1 MTVKIAP
8 SILSADIM
16 NLERDVKVAEQAGA
30 DLFHIDIMDG
40 HFVPNMSFSPS
51 VVEGMRRVTDK
62 PLDVHLMIDNPDA
75 YIKPIVD
82 AGADTILVH
91 AESTQHIY
99 RSIDLIKSLGVKAG
113 VVVNPGTP
121 LETVKELFPVIDQI
135 LVMTVNPGF
144 GGQKFI
150 PGMTKKIQR
159 LDQLRQTAAD
169 DDFQIEVDGGIN
181 NETIAQCAHA
191 GADIFVAGSYL
202 YGHDDI
208 KDRVDNLKSL
218 AVNAKQWNE

>member
-16 NLERDVKVAEQAGA
+16 NLERDVKAADQAGA
-30 DLFHIDIMDG
+30 DVFHIDMMDG
-40 HFVPNMSFSPS
+40 NFVPNMSFSPN

-62 PLDVHLMIDNPDA
+62 PLDIHMMMENPDA
-75 YIKPIVD
+75 YVKQVVE
-82 AGADTILVH
+82 AGASTVLIH

-99 RSIDLIKSLGVKAG
+99 RSIELVKSYGAKAG

-121 LETVKELFPVIDQI
+121 LETVKELFPIIDRI

-169 DDFQIEVDGGIN
+169 DNFDIEVDGGVN
-181 NETIAQCAHA
+181 DETIAQCAKA
-191 GADIFVAGSYL
+191 GADIFVSGSYL
-202 YGHDDI
+202 FDDLGGL
-208 KDRVDNLKSL
+208 KDRIDGLRSL
-218 AVNAKQWNE
+218 AVDAKQ

>member
-16 NLERDVKVAEQAGA
+16 NLERDVRAADQAGA
-30 DLFHIDIMDG
+30 DVFHIDMMDG
-40 HFVPNMSFSPS
+40 NFVPNMSFSPN

-62 PLDVHLMIDNPDA
+62 PLDIHMMMENPDA
-75 YIKPIVD
+75 YVKQVVE
-82 AGADTILVH
+82 AGASTVLIH

-99 RSIDLIKSLGVKAG
+99 RSIELVKSYGAKAG

-121 LETVKELFPVIDQI
+121 LETVKELFPIIDRI

-169 DDFQIEVDGGIN
+169 DNFDIEVDGGVN
-181 NETIAQCAHA
+181 DETIAQCAKA
-191 GADIFVAGSYL
+191 GADIFVSGSYL
-202 YGHDDI
+202 FDDLGGL
-208 KDRVDNLKSL
+208 KDRIDGLRSL
-218 AVNAKQWNE
+218 AVDAKQ

>member
-16 NLERDVKVAEQAGA
+16 NLERDVKAAEQAGA

-51 VVEGMRRVTDK
+51 VVEGMCRVTDK
-62 PLDVHLMIDNPDA
+62 PLDVHMMIENPDA
-75 YIKPIVD
+75 YVKPMVD

-99 RSIDLIKSLGVKAG
+99 RSIDLIKSYGVKAG

-150 PGMTKKIQR
+150 PNMIKKIQR

-169 DDFQIEVDGGIN
+169 DDFEIEVDGGIN
-181 NETIAQCAHA
+181 ADTIAKCSKA

-202 YGHDDI
+202 FNGQDGL
-208 KDRVDNLKSL
+208 KDRIDNLKKL
-218 AVNAKQWNE
+218 AKKEE

>member
-16 NLERDVKVAEQAGA
+16 NLERDVKLAEEAGA
-30 DLFHIDIMDG
+30 DVFHIDIMDG

-62 PLDVHLMIDNPDA
+62 PLDVHMMIDNPDK

-82 AGADTILVH
+82 AGADTVLVH

-99 RSIDLIKSLGVKAG
+99 RSIDLIKSLGAKAG

-150 PGMTKKIQR
+150 PGMIKKIQR

-169 DDFQIEVDGGIN
+169 DNFQIEVDGGIN
-181 NETIAQCAHA
+181 ADTISKCSKA

-202 YGHDDI
+202 FGQDD
-208 KDRVDNLKSL
+208 LKGRIDDLRSL
-218 AVNAKQWNE
+218 AVNAEQ

>member
-1 MTVKIAP
+1 MTTKKIAP

-16 NLERDVKVAEQAGA
+16 NLERDVKMAEAAGA

-62 PLDVHLMIDNPDA
+62 PLDVHLMIDNPDE
-75 YIKPIVD
+75 YIRPIVE
-82 AGADTILVH
+82 AGADTIMIH
-91 AESTQHIY
+91 TESTKHIY
-99 RSIDLIKSLGVKAG
+99 RSIDLAKSLGVKAG

-121 LETVKELFPVIDQI
+121 LENVKELFPIIDQI

-159 LDQLRQTAAD
+159 LDQLRQTSAD
-169 DDFQIEVDGGIN
+169 DDFEIEVDGGIN
-181 NETIAQCAHA
+181 EETIVKCAQA

-202 YGHDDI
+202 YNGQAGFE
-208 KDRVDNLKSL
+208 DRVNTLKKL
-218 AVNAKQWNE
+218 VED

>member
-30 DLFHIDIMDG
+30 DVFHIDIMDG

-218 AVNAKQWNE
+218 AVNAKQ

>member
-16 NLERDVKVAEQAGA
+16 NLERDVRAAEKAGA
-30 DLFHIDIMDG
+30 DAFHIDMMDG
-40 HFVPNMSFSPS
+40 NFVPNMSFSPD
-51 VVEGMRRVTDK
+51 VVAGMRRVTDK
-62 PLDVHLMIDNPDA
+62 PLDIHMMMENPDA
-75 YIKPIVD
+75 YVKPVID
-82 AGADTILVH
+82 AGANTVLIH

-99 RSIDLIKSLGVKAG
+99 RSIELVKSYGAKAG

-121 LETVKELFPVIDQI
+121 LETVKELFPIIDRI

-169 DDFQIEVDGGIN
+169 DNFDIEVDGGVN
-181 NETIAQCAHA
+181 AETIKQCAKA

-202 YGHDDI
+202 FDGNDADLEERI
-208 KDRVDNLKSL
+208 AKLRTL
-218 AVNAKQWNE
+218 ATTEQE

>member
-16 NLERDVKVAEQAGA
+16 NLERDVRAAEKAGA
-30 DLFHIDIMDG
+30 DAFHIDMMDG
-40 HFVPNMSFSPS
+40 NFVPNMSFSPD
-51 VVEGMRRVTDK
+51 VVAGMRRVTDK
-62 PLDVHLMIDNPDA
+62 PLDIHMMMENPDA
-75 YIKPIVD
+75 YVKPVID
-82 AGADTILVH
+82 AGANTVLIH

-99 RSIDLIKSLGVKAG
+99 RSIELVKSYGAKAG

-121 LETVKELFPVIDQI
+121 LETVKELFPIIDRI

-169 DDFQIEVDGGIN
+169 DNFDIEVDGGVN
-181 NETIAQCAHA
+181 AETIKQCAKA

-202 YGHDDI
+202 FDGNDADLEERI
-208 KDRVDNLKSL
+208 AKLRTL
-218 AVNAKQWNE
+218 ATSEQE

>member
-16 NLERDVKVAEQAGA
+16 NLERDVRAADQAGA
-30 DLFHIDIMDG
+30 DVFHIDMMDG
-40 HFVPNMSFSPS
+40 NFVPNMSFSPS

-62 PLDVHLMIDNPDA
+62 PLDIHMMMENPDA
-75 YIKPIVD
+75 YIKPVID
-82 AGADTILVH
+82 AGADTVLIH

-99 RSIDLIKSLGVKAG
+99 RSIELVKSYGARAG

-121 LETVKELFPVIDQI
+121 LETVKELFPIIDRI

-150 PGMTKKIQR
+150 SGMTKKIQR

-169 DDFQIEVDGGIN
+169 DNFDIEVDGGIN
-181 NETIAQCAHA
+181 AETIAQCAKA

-202 YGHDDI
+202 FDGKDEDL
-208 KDRVDNLKSL
+208 KDRIEKLRSL
-218 AVNAKQWNE
+218 AAVEQ

>member
-30 DLFHIDIMDG
+30 DVFHIDIMDG
-40 HFVPNMSFSPS
+40 PFVPNMSFSPS

-218 AVNAKQWNE
+218 AVNAKQ

>member
-1 MTVKIAP
+1 
-8 SILSADIM
+8 
-16 NLERDVKVAEQAGA
+16 
-30 DLFHIDIMDG
+30 
-40 HFVPNMSFSPS
+40 
-51 VVEGMRRVTDK
+51 MRRVTDK
-62 PLDVHLMIDNPDA
+62 PLDIHMMMENPDA
-75 YIKPIVD
+75 YVKPVID
-82 AGADTILVH
+82 AGADTVLIH

-99 RSIDLIKSLGVKAG
+99 RSIELVKSYGAKAG

-121 LETVKELFPVIDQI
+121 LETVKELFPIIDRI

-169 DDFQIEVDGGIN
+169 DNFDIEVDGGVN
-181 NETIAQCAHA
+181 DETIQQCAKA

-202 YGHDDI
+202 FDGNDADLEGRI
-208 KDRVDNLKSL
+208 TKLRSL
-218 AVNAKQWNE
+218 AADVQ

>member
-16 NLERDVKVAEQAGA
+16 NLERDVRAADKAGA
-30 DLFHIDIMDG
+30 DVFHIDMMDG
-40 HFVPNMSFSPS
+40 NFVPNMSFSPS

-62 PLDVHLMIDNPDA
+62 PLDIHMMMENPDA
-75 YIKPIVD
+75 YIKPVID
-82 AGADTILVH
+82 AGADTVLIH

-99 RSIDLIKSLGVKAG
+99 RSIDLVKSYGARAG

-121 LETVKELFPVIDQI
+121 LETVKELFPIIDQI

-169 DDFQIEVDGGIN
+169 DNFEIEVDGGIN
-181 NETIAQCAHA
+181 ADTISQCARA
-191 GADIFVAGSYL
+191 GADIF
-202 YGHDDI
+202 
-208 KDRVDNLKSL
+208 
-218 AVNAKQWNE
+218 

>member
-16 NLERDVKVAEQAGA
+16 NLERDVRAADQAGA
-30 DLFHIDIMDG
+30 DVFHIDMMDG
-40 HFVPNMSFSPS
+40 NFVPNMSFSPA
-51 VVEGMRRVTDK
+51 VVAGMRRVTDK
-62 PLDVHLMIDNPDA
+62 PLDIHMMMENPDA
-75 YIKPIVD
+75 YVKPVID
-82 AGADTILVH
+82 AGANTVLIH

-99 RSIDLIKSLGVKAG
+99 RSIELVKSYGAKAG
-113 VVVNPGTP
+113 VVINPGTP
-121 LETVKELFPVIDQI
+121 LETVKELFPIIDRI

-144 GGQKFI
+144 GGQTFI

-169 DDFQIEVDGGIN
+169 DNFDIEVDGGVN
-181 NETIAQCAHA
+181 GETIAQCAKA

-202 YGHDDI
+202 FNGQDG
-208 KDRVDNLKSL
+208 LKERIDGL
-218 AVNAKQWNE
+218 RATALEAKQ

>member
-16 NLERDVKVAEQAGA
+16 NLERDVKTAEAAGA

-51 VVEGMRRVTDK
+51 VVEGMRRITDK
-62 PLDVHLMIDNPDA
+62 QLDVHMMIENPDA
-75 YIKPIVD
+75 YIKPVID
-82 AGADTILVH
+82 AGADTVLVH

-99 RSIDLIKSLGVKAG
+99 RSIELIKSLGAKAG

-121 LETVKELFPVIDQI
+121 LETVKELFPVINQI

-144 GGQKFI
+144 GGQQFI
-150 PGMTKKIQR
+150 PGMIKKIQR

-169 DDFQIEVDGGIN
+169 DNFEIEVDGGIN
-181 NETIAQCAHA
+181 TETIAQCSKA

-202 YGHDDI
+202 FNGQDGLQS
-208 KDRVDNLKSL
+208 RLDNLRS
-218 AVNAKQWNE
+218 AAMVEE

>member
-1 MTVKIAP
+1 MTNKIAP

-16 NLERDVKVAEQAGA
+16 NLERDVKMAEAAGA

-51 VVEGMRRVTDK
+51 VVEGMNKVTDK
-62 PLDVHLMIDNPDA
+62 PLDVHLMIDNPEE
-75 YIKPIVD
+75 YIKPIVE

-91 AESTQHIY
+91 AESTHHTY
-99 RSIDLIKSLGVKAG
+99 RSIQMIKQLGAKAG
-113 VVVNPGTP
+113 IVVNPGTA
-121 LETVKELFPVIDQI
+121 LENVKELFPIIDQI

-144 GGQKFI
+144 GGQEFL

-159 LDQLRQTAAD
+159 LDQLRQTSATN
-169 DDFQIEVDGGIN
+169 DFQIEVDGGIN
-181 NETIAQCAHA
+181 DETITKCADA

-202 YGHDDI
+202 FGSNDFEGRI
-208 KDRVDNLKSL
+208 NKLKAL
-218 AVNAKQWNE
+218 VEDE

>member
-16 NLERDVKVAEQAGA
+16 NLERDVKLAEQAGA

-51 VVEGMRRVTDK
+51 VVAGMRQVTDK
-62 PLDVHLMIDNPDA
+62 PLDVHLMIENPDA

-150 PGMTKKIQR
+150 TNMTKKIQR

-169 DDFQIEVDGGIN
+169 DDFEIEVDGGVN
-181 NETIAQCAHA
+181 NETIAKCAHA

-202 YGHDDI
+202 FGQNDI
-208 KDRVDNLKSL
+208 TERVDNLRSL
-218 AVNAKQWNE
+218 AVNAKQ

>member
-16 NLERDVKVAEQAGA
+16 NLERDVRAADKAGA
-30 DLFHIDIMDG
+30 DVFHIDMMDG
-40 HFVPNMSFSPS
+40 NFVPNMSFSPS

-62 PLDVHLMIDNPDA
+62 PLDIHMMMENPDA
-75 YIKPIVD
+75 YIKPVID
-82 AGADTILVH
+82 AGADTVLIH

-99 RSIDLIKSLGVKAG
+99 RSIDLVKSYGAGAG

-121 LETVKELFPVIDQI
+121 LETVKELFPIIDQI

-144 GGQKFI
+144 GRQKFI
-150 PGMTKKIQR
+150 SGMTKKIQR

-169 DDFQIEVDGGIN
+169 DNFEIEVDGGIN
-181 NETIAQCAHA
+181 ADTISQCARA

-202 YGHDDI
+202 FNGEAGLEKRIDDI
-208 KDRVDNLKSL
+208 RSL
-218 AVNAKQWNE
+218 AVEAKQ

>member
-1 MTVKIAP
+1 MTTKKIAP

-16 NLERDVKVAEQAGA
+16 NLERDVKMAEAAGA

-51 VVEGMRRVTDK
+51 IVEGMRRITDK
-62 PLDVHLMIDNPDA
+62 PLDVHLMIDNPDE
-75 YIKPIVD
+75 YIRPIVE
-82 AGADTILVH
+82 AGADTIMIH
-91 AESTQHIY
+91 TESTKHIY
-99 RSIDLIKSLGVKAG
+99 RSIDLAKSLGVKAG

-121 LETVKELFPVIDQI
+121 LENVKELFPIIDQI

-159 LDQLRQTAAD
+159 LDQLRQTSAD
-169 DDFQIEVDGGIN
+169 DDFEIEVDGGIN
-181 NETIAQCAHA
+181 DETIVKCAQA

-202 YGHDDI
+202 YNGHPGFE
-208 KDRVDNLKSL
+208 DRVNTLKKL
-218 AVNAKQWNE
+218 VEE

>member
-218 AVNAKQWNE
+218 AVNAKQ

>member
-16 NLERDVKVAEQAGA
+16 NLERDVKLAEDAGA
-30 DLFHIDIMDG
+30 DLFHIDVMDG

-62 PLDVHLMIDNPDA
+62 PLDVHMMVDNPDQ
-75 YIKPIVD
+75 YIKPIAD

-91 AESTQHIY
+91 AESTKHIY

-113 VVVNPGTP
+113 VVINPGTS
-121 LETVKELFPVIDQI
+121 LEAVKELFPVIDQI

-150 PGMTKKIQR
+150 TNMTKKIQR

-169 DDFQIEVDGGIN
+169 DDFEIEVDGGVN
-181 NETIAQCAHA
+181 NETIAKCAHA

-202 YGHDDI
+202 FGHDDI
-208 KDRVDNLKSL
+208 KERVADLRTM
-218 AVNAKQWNE
+218 AVDAKK

>member
-16 NLERDVKVAEQAGA
+16 NLERDVKAAEAAGA
-30 DLFHIDIMDG
+30 DVFHIDIMDG

-51 VVEGMRRVTDK
+51 VVEGMRSVTDK
-62 PLDVHLMIDNPDA
+62 PLDVHLMIENPDA
-75 YIKPIVD
+75 YVKPIVE
-82 AGADTILVH
+82 AGADTVLIH

-99 RSIDLIKSLGVKAG
+99 RSIDLVKSLGAKAG

-121 LETVKELFPVIDQI
+121 LETVKELFPIIDQI

-169 DDFQIEVDGGIN
+169 DDFEIEVDGGIN
-181 NETIAQCAHA
+181 NETISQCAKA

-202 YGHDDI
+202 FDGNDADLEGRI
-208 KDRVDNLKSL
+208 SKLRSL
-218 AVNAKQWNE
+218 AATEK

>member
-16 NLERDVKVAEQAGA
+16 NLERDVKLAEDAGA
-30 DLFHIDIMDG
+30 DLFHIDVMDG

-62 PLDVHLMIDNPDA
+62 PLDVHMMVDNPDE
-75 YIKPIVD
+75 YIKPIAD

-91 AESTQHIY
+91 AESTKHIY

-113 VVVNPGTP
+113 VVINPGTS
-121 LETVKELFPVIDQI
+121 LEAVKELFPVIDQI

-150 PGMTKKIQR
+150 TNMTKKIQR

-169 DDFQIEVDGGIN
+169 DDFEIEVDGGVN
-181 NETIAQCAHA
+181 NETIAKCAHA

-202 YGHDDI
+202 FGQADI
-208 KDRVDNLKSL
+208 KERVADLRSI
-218 AVNAKQWNE
+218 AVDTKK

>member
-1 MTVKIAP
+1 LTVKIAP

-16 NLERDVKVAEQAGA
+16 NLERDVRAAEKAGA
-30 DLFHIDIMDG
+30 DAFHIDMMDG
-40 HFVPNMSFSPS
+40 NFVPNMSFSPD
-51 VVEGMRRVTDK
+51 VVAGMRRVTDK
-62 PLDVHLMIDNPDA
+62 PLDIHMMMENPDA
-75 YIKPIVD
+75 YVKPVID
-82 AGADTILVH
+82 AGADTVLIH

-99 RSIDLIKSLGVKAG
+99 RSIELVKSYGAKAG

-121 LETVKELFPVIDQI
+121 LETVKELFPIIDRI

-169 DDFQIEVDGGIN
+169 DNFDIEVDGGVN
-181 NETIAQCAHA
+181 DETIQQCAKA

-202 YGHDDI
+202 FDGNDADLEGRI
-208 KDRVDNLKSL
+208 TKLRSL
-218 AVNAKQWNE
+218 AADVQ

>member
-16 NLERDVKVAEQAGA
+16 NLERDVKLAEEAGA
-30 DLFHIDIMDG
+30 DVFHIDIMDG

-62 PLDVHLMIDNPDA
+62 PLDVHMMIDDPDK

-82 AGADTILVH
+82 AGADTVLVH

-99 RSIDLIKSLGVKAG
+99 RSIDLIKSLGAKAG

-150 PGMTKKIQR
+150 PGMIKKIQR

-169 DDFQIEVDGGIN
+169 DNFQIEVDGGIN
-181 NETIAQCAHA
+181 ADTISKCSKA

-202 YGHDDI
+202 FGQDD
-208 KDRVDNLKSL
+208 LKGRIDDLRSL
-218 AVNAKQWNE
+218 AVNAEQ